1 MKPLAAI
8 AAAIAALL
16 FSRQSSAASAA
27 PSSSSTRLLR
37 LNNPLGIRKT
47 PQEWLGEVESSDPD
61 YEAFGSAEDGIRA
74 GARLL
79 RNYWRL
85 HSLNTV
91 RGIITRWAPPSENP
105 TDAYIRNV
113 STWTG
118 FAPDQRLDMESD
130 EVIAELVAAIIR
142 QENGFQPFTREMIRA
157 QVARAF

>member
-1 MKPLAAI
+1 MKAGVAAAVLLAALMTY
-8 AAAIAALL
+8 AGVPAVVKK
-16 FSRQSSAASAA
+16 
-27 PSSSSTRLLR
+27 STRLLR
-37 LNNPLGIRKT
+37 LNNPMGIRKT
-47 PQEWLGEVESSDPD
+47 AQQWLGEVESSDPD

-91 RGIITRWAPPSENP
+91 RGIITRWAPPTENP
-105 TDAYIRNV
+105 TEAYIRNV

-130 EVIAELVAAIIR
+130 DVIADLAAAIIR
-142 QENGFQPFTREMIRA
+142 QENGMQPFTQEMIRA